1 MDDSA
6 SSDSAEPKWRG
17 LDMILSLACG
27 GLRHCVE
34 FRRPLEKL
42 VECVGDDLLCRP
54 AIHCAGEPELQ
65 VALRI
70 EAERERGLAL
80 CTGSRARP
88 WCATRSG
95 LRSHS

>member
-1 MDDSA
+1 MSFELSAASARVARPRFLSTVPKFDGPASFSLDVAQPASMDDSA

-34 FRRPLEKL
+34 FRCPLEKL

-54 AIHCAGEPELQ
+54 AIHRAGE
-65 VALRI
+65 
-70 EAERERGLAL
+70 
-80 CTGSRARP
+80 
-88 WCATRSG
+88 
-95 LRSHS
+95 